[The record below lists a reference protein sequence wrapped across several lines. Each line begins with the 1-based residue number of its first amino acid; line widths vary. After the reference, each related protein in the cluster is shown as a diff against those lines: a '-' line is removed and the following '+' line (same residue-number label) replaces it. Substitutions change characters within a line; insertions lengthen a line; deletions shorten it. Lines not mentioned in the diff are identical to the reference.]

1 MKIKRFMLALL
12 IISICAFTFTAL
24 GNTTYV
30 EASDDSSSYT
40 LQDSIV
46 AEDENT
52 INPNRS
58 TWINAYN
65 CYAFA
70 LGKYD
75 TTITDFSPSP
85 SAQKYKGYYVGEPS
99 TGQRV
104 ESDDIEDYIDGIV
117 SDLLYWRCTNITIST
132 TMPSTDLDI
141 NERLICF
148 RMSTDALISTNNDY
162 HFMRYKIKK
171 DADGNSYGAWYHKP
185 GNTYVLQYKYTPS
198 NDRVWKS
205 ENFKNNVTSEG
216 FPYTTSDGQ
225 QKLMQYDSPIYY
237 IKYTDPFEYNVLT
250 NRYVIDSYEDL
261 NNIRYFPNKGWEFS
275 ASVSIPSTETWEPI
289 ENFSGYLEG
298 NGYSISNL
306 KYNGPAIDN
315 LGFVAVNSGIIQN
328 LNIASA
334 EFRITGT
341 IDLNQTINIGTIAA
355 KNYTNITNCNVG
367 SMRIYSEVS
376 ISSNTQANVGGI
388 CGINGD
394 VSQNM
399 SNTGLINACNV
410 KYFGSSIT
418 GSLGGICGVNEKG
431 TITSCMISA
440 SSLSIYSGHVGGIA
454 GKNYLKID
462 ECDVIDVTISCY
474 NGYPTTSFMLDY
486 YPEEHFGRAGGI
498 VGENSNSFYN
508 ITQASGQIENC
519 SITNVDVMCNSD
531 YVDAD
536 HGGRSFAPEMGL
548 FVGRATSNIL
558 VNNTYSNSSVS
569 GSNLTT
575 LTWKGGFLN
584 LQTYSWNQAQ
594 YIGNRPI
601 GREM

>member
-275 ASVSIPSTETWEPI
+275 ASVSISNTETWEPI
-289 ENFSGYLEG
+289 ENFSGNIYG
-298 NGYSISNL
+298 NGYTVSGL
-306 KYNGPAIDN
+306 KFKGNKIGKY
-315 LGFVAVNSGIIQN
+315 GFILTNQGQIHDLNFINSYIN
-328 LNIASA
+328 
-334 EFRITGT
+334 ITGNVDLSKT
-341 IDLNQTINIGTIAA
+341 ITVGVIAA
-355 KNYTNITNCNVG
+355 ENNGEIRRCNVG
-367 SMRIYSEVS
+367 NIQYYAEITIM
-376 ISSNTQANVGGI
+376 SSVRSYVGAICGINRHNGTDGTINNCHVTNFHAALAGDLGGI
-388 CGINGD
+388 CGIND
-394 VSQNM
+394 YNSTVTNCSVS
-399 SNTGLINACNV
+399 SSGL
-410 KYFGSSIT
+410 
-418 GSLGGICGVNEKG
+418 SLYYG
-431 TITSCMISA
+431 TA
-440 SSLSIYSGHVGGIA
+440 GGIA
-454 GKNYLKID
+454 ATNYGVVENSALYST
-462 ECDVIDVTISCY
+462 EISCY
-474 NGYPTTSFMLDY
+474 NGFPDLLPSY
-486 YPEEHFGRAGGI
+486 YPAYHYAYVGGI
-498 VGENSNSFYN
+498 SGLNIMPLEATDSYVLNVKACSVSNSKL
-508 ITQASGQIENC
+508 ICA
-519 SITNVDVMCNSD
+519 SD

-536 HGGRSFAPEMGL
+536 HGGRSFAPAMGL
-548 FVGRATSNIL
+548 ISGLSYSNYL
-558 VNNTYSNSSVS
+558 QNNTYSNSSVS
-569 GSNLTT
+569 GPNLTT

-601 GREM
+601 GHEM

>member
-30 EASDDSSSYT
+30 EASDDSSSSA

-46 AEDENT
+46 DPSYEQYYNDNLE
-52 INPNRS
+52 
-58 TWINAYN
+58 TWLSKYN

-70 LGKYD
+70 LNRFHIAQSPNGQGYNIGNFCGID
-75 TTITDFSPSP
+75 YNELTTIDQYLDTIEKDMLALHFSDISF
-85 SAQKYKGYYVGEPS
+85 S
-99 TGQRV
+99 TT
-104 ESDDIEDYIDGIV
+104 
-117 SDLLYWRCTNITIST
+117 LPTNIQSDET
-132 TMPSTDLDI
+132 LLCV
-141 NERLICF
+141 RLAID
-148 RMSTDALISTNNDY
+148 SNDNITDY
-162 HFMRYKIKK
+162 HFMRYDK
-171 DADGNSYGAWYHKP
+171 DTNVWKHKP
-185 GNTYVLQYKYTPS
+185 GASKILIYNYEPS
-198 NDRVWKS
+198 NDRLWL
-205 ENFKNNVTSEG
+205 SEG
-216 FPYTTSDGQ
+216 IDLFDIYIGKDDVV
-225 QKLMQYDSPIYY
+225 YNSPIYY

-275 ASVSIPSTETWEPI
+275 ASVSISSTETWEPI

-341 IDLNQTINIGTIAA
+341 IDLTQTINIGTIAA
-355 KNYTNITNCNVG
+355 KNYATITNCNVG

-399 SNTGLINACNV
+399 PKTGLINACNV

-431 TITSCMISA
+431 TITSCIISA

-454 GKNYLKID
+454 GKNYQEID